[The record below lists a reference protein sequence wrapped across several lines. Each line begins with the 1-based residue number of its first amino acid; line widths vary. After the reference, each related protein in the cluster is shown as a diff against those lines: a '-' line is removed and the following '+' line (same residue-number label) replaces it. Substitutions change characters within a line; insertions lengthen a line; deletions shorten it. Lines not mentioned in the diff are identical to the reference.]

1 MIVKI
6 FNNGWGN
13 GVPLKQLEQTIIDQY
28 LATDTKRTVLIN
40 STWYTAE
47 YHQQVL
53 TQLRSLEFDQIVLV
67 SMLDAAIP
75 QPDWYREFNCSVRA
89 VGYYS
94 GSDAIDFWALT
105 IDKYFEQPTYDL
117 FDVSLIDTAYMC
129 LNRKPH
135 WHRRRLYNQL
145 VSLNI
150 VDQGIVSMGGDNAPA
165 ERVLSVDAGHC
176 ELAPN
181 ADSEQ
186 NGINNDIMSL
196 GHQSNWSRHLV
207 NVVTETQYNIDQTQF
222 VSEKIY
228 KPIVGCRPFLVYATG
243 ATKWLVDRGFEP
255 YVNDFRDIFNRDLS
269 EPNNIAEF
277 LATLSQQPRQYWQSK
292 FLALKPKIMYNSSNF
307 QKYVTSIKQQIAQ
320 GIKCQI

>member
-1 MIVKI
+1 MIVKV

-13 GVPLKQLEQTIIDQY
+13 GVPLKQLEQEIVDQY
-28 LATDTKRTVLIN
+28 LAHDSSRIVIIN
-40 STWYTAE
+40 STWYTAD

-53 TQLRSLEFDQIVLV
+53 KQLKNLEFDQIVLV

-75 QPDWYREFNCSVRA
+75 QPEWYAEFNCPVRA

-94 GSDAIDFWALT
+94 GPNAIDFWALT
-105 IDKYFEQPTYDL
+105 VDRYFDQPKYDL
-117 FDVSLIDTAYMC
+117 FDSTAIDTAYMC

-150 VDQGIVSMGGDNAPA
+150 VDHGIVSMGGDNAPA

-176 ELAPN
+176 DLAPN
-181 ADSEQ
+181 AGREQ

-196 GHQSNWSRHLV
+196 GHATNWIRHLV
-207 NVVTETQYNIDQTQF
+207 NIVTETQFDIAQTQF

-228 KPIVGCRPFLVYATG
+228 KPIVGCRPFLVYALG
-243 ATKWLVDRGFEP
+243 ATDWLTKRGFET
-255 YVNDFRDIFNRDLS
+255 YVDDFRDISDLDLS
-269 EPNNIAEF
+269 NPDNISRF
-277 LATLSQQPRQYWQSK
+277 LVTLSQQPRQYWQSK
-292 FLALKPKIMYNSSNF
+292 FVALKPKIMYNNSNF

-320 GIKCQI
+320 GIQCQI